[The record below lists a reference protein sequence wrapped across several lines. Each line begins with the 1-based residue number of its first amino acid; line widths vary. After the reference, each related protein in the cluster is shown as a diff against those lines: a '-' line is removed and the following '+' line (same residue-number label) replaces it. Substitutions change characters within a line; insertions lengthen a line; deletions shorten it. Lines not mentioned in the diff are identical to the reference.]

1 LAAYGLSFL
10 GLLALRAVSGMF
22 KDLKEFVYV
31 GPFVAITAG
40 VALDSLWR
48 RGRWGRLA
56 AVLVAAGL
64 IGFGLAKYGE
74 YFRMHTGLAGL
85 RFD

>member
-1 LAAYGLSFL
+1 VVDKVL
-10 GLLALRAVSGMF
+10 V
-22 KDLKEFVYV
+22 V
-31 GPFVAITAG
+31 GPLVAVTAG

-48 RGRWGRLA
+48 RGRWERLA
-56 AVLVAAGL
+56 AVMVSLGL

-85 RFD
+85 R

>member
-1 LAAYGLSFL
+1 
-10 GLLALRAVSGMF
+10 MF

-31 GPFVAITAG
+31 GPFVAVTAG

-64 IGFGLAKYGE
+64 IGFGLAKYSE

-85 RFD
+85 RLE